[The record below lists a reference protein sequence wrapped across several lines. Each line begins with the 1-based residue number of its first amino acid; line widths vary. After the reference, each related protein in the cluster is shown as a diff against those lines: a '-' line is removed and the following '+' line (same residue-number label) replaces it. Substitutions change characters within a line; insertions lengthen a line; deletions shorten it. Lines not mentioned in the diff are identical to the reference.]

1 MRGHR
6 RLLMHDLQKVIPA
19 PAPGADGPAL

>member
-6 RLLMHDLQKVIPA
+6 RLLMHDLQKVIPHLHLVLTA
-19 PAPGADGPAL
+19 QL